1 MLLTSVKFDA
11 MNLPDDVTEIL
22 SALLTG
28 ARQVLKRNL
37 AGVYLRGSLAHGGFR
52 ADTSDV
58 DILAVTET
66 PVGDAEFDALAAL
79 HAQLAS
85 LPNPYG
91 NRIEIAYIDRAALR
105 RFRPGLLHP
114 TRGQGAA
121 LERSEHHANWI
132 LERWT
137 VREHGV
143 ALLGPN
149 PQTLIDH
156 ISSVEIREAVRARL
170 GDWAEWAQKPEDPEW
185 LAPRRGA
192 AAYVVET
199 MCRALHTLS
208 CGELTSKAVAVAW
221 ATDALPEPWRSTVER
236 SQAWRTDNTND
247 PTIVPQVMR
256 FVLWAASCA
265 HDVAR

>member
-1 MLLTSVKFDA
+1 
-11 MNLPDDVTEIL
+11 MNLPNDVTEIL
-22 SALLTG
+22 SALLAG
-28 ARQVLKRNL
+28 ARQTLKSNL

-52 ADTSDV
+52 AETSDV
-58 DILAVTET
+58 DVLAVTET
-66 PVGDAEFDALAAL
+66 AVGDAEFGALASM

-105 RFRPGLLHP
+105 RFRPGLRHP

-143 ALLGPN
+143 TLHGPN
-149 PQTLIDH
+149 PQTLIDP
-156 ISSVEIREAVRARL
+156 ISSGEIREAVRARL
-170 GDWAEWAQKPEDPEW
+170 GDWADWAQKPDDPEW

-208 CGELTSKAVAVAW
+208 CGQLTNKAEAVAW
-221 ATDALPEPWRSTVER
+221 ALDSLPEPWRSTVEL
-236 SQAWRTDNTND
+236 SQAWRTDGTND
-247 PTIVPQVMR
+247 PAIVPQVMR
-256 FVLWAASCA
+256 FVLWVTARA

>member
-1 MLLTSVKFDA
+1 
-11 MNLPDDVTEIL
+11 MNPPADVTEIL
-22 SALLTG
+22 SAFLAG
-28 ARQVLKRNL
+28 VRQILKINL

-58 DILAVTET
+58 DVLAVTER
-66 PVGDAEFDALAAL
+66 PVGDADFDALAAL
-79 HAQLAS
+79 HAHLAS

-91 NRIEIAYIDRAALR
+91 NRIEIAYVDRAALK
-105 RFRPGLLHP
+105 RFQPGLRHP
-114 TRGQGAA
+114 TRGQGGT

-143 ALLGPN
+143 TLLGPN
-149 PQTLIDH
+149 PQTLIDP
-156 ISSVEIREAVRARL
+156 ISSGELHEAVRARL
-170 GDWAEWAQKPEDPEW
+170 GDWADWAQKQDDPEW
-185 LAPRRGA
+185 LAPRRAA

-208 CGELTSKAVAVAW
+208 CGELSSKAVAVAW
-221 ATDALPEPWRSTVER
+221 ALEALPEPWRSTVGR
-236 SQAWRTDNTND
+236 SQEWLTDGTND
-247 PTIVPQVMR
+247 PAIVPEVMR

-265 HDVAR
+265 CVDAR